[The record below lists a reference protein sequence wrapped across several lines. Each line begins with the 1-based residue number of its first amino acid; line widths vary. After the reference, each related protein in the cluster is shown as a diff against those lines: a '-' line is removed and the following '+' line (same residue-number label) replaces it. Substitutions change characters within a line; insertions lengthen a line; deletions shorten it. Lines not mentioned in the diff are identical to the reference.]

1 MHRMQARRVNEGWR
15 LLLVVVAAIAT
26 LACPAAAQLQ
36 DVQHRLPALQAPASD
51 NLESEMMNRL
61 AVTGQLE
68 PGDLSRLAR
77 LAVLNSISML
87 VNVRADLA
95 ESLLGNRLEQE
106 LTELWNSS
114 EAFYED
120 VSSLPL
126 DATNLAQAQYH
137 LEAMAEGQ
145 RRVNTSLGGLP
156 GISQRAANNFQAFSR
171 LLGPIGS
178 GVNSLEA
185 NLAGRAGQ
193 VAPRSLDLEPLRQQ
207 AQLIANDLVT
217 LIAKAGEVGRGRPGR
232 DAIVTELTEL
242 LERVQSFSRLLP
254 IQPSLRAV
262 QDSFR
267 RVRRQMWHVEGRIS
281 QLDWKAGLVRPWL
294 LVKNH
299 VSAVSDQL
307 GLPRVIALEP
317 PARPLTGIE
326 RSIAAHVDHAVA
338 WLDEF
343 LAQTERSLRKT
354 EAGTQFRADATR
366 LRRELLSLRRRA
378 IAGEPAAR
386 LAEPLKV
393 IERSNRQ
400 LSDRAAAMASDD
412 TGKSLDS
419 IYRNAAEAVGK
430 LVALAPKE

>member
-1 MHRMQARRVNEGWR
+1 MPGMNATRVNDGWR
-15 LLLVVVAAIAT
+15 LFILGMTALAT
-26 LACPAAAQLQ
+26 LTCPAAAQLQ
-36 DVQHRLPALQAPASD
+36 DVQHRLPAFQAPASD
-51 NLESEMMNRL
+51 NLEAEMMNRL
-61 AVTGQLE
+61 AVAGQLE

-87 VNVRADLA
+87 VNVRADLPG
-95 ESLLGNRLEQE
+95 SLLGNRLEQE
-106 LTELWNSS
+106 VTELWNSS

-126 DATNLAQAQYH
+126 DATSLAQAQYH

-145 RRVNTSLGGLP
+145 RRVNTSIGGLP
-156 GISQRAANNFQAFSR
+156 GISQRAANNFQAYTR

-185 NLAGRAGQ
+185 NLAGRAGS
-193 VAPRSLDLEPLRQQ
+193 VGPRSLDLGPLRQQ

-232 DAIVTELTEL
+232 DAIVADLTDL

-254 IQPSLRAV
+254 IQPSLRTV

-267 RVRRQMWHVEGRIS
+267 RVRRQTWQVEGRIS
-281 QLDWKAGLVRPWL
+281 QLDWKAGVVRPWL
-294 LVKNH
+294 SVKNQ

-307 GLPRVIALEP
+307 GLPRVIAVEP
-317 PARPLTGIE
+317 PARPLTGLA
-326 RSIAAHVDHAVA
+326 RSMAAHVDHAVA

-343 LAQTERSLRKT
+343 LAQTEQGLRKS
-354 EAGTQFRADATR
+354 EAGIQFLADATR
-366 LRRELLSLRRRA
+366 LRRELLYLRRRA

-386 LAEPLKV
+386 LAEPLKL

-400 LSDRAAAMASDD
+400 LSELAATLASDD
-412 TGKSLDS
+412 NGKSLGFV
-419 IYRNAAEAVGK
+419 YRNSAEAVAK
-430 LVALAPKE
+430 LVSLAPQE

>member
-1 MHRMQARRVNEGWR
+1 MPARRVNKKWR
-15 LLLVVVAAIAT
+15 PLVLGLAALVA

-61 AVTGQLE
+61 RVTGQLE

-106 LTELWNSS
+106 ITAIWNSS

-120 VSSLPL
+120 VSSLTL
-126 DATNLAQAQYH
+126 DAANLAQAQYH
-137 LEAMAEGQ
+137 LEEMAEGQ
-145 RRVNTSLGGLP
+145 RRVETSLGGLP
-156 GISQRAANNFQAFSR
+156 GISQRAANNFQAYSR
-171 LLGPIGS
+171 LLGPIGR
-178 GVNSLEA
+178 GVESLEA
-185 NLAGRAGQ
+185 NLAGRAGP
-193 VAPRSLDLEPLRQQ
+193 VAPRALSLEPLRQQ
-207 AQLIANDLVT
+207 AQLIANDLVA
-217 LIAKAGEVGRGRPGR
+217 LIARAAEVGRGRPGR
-232 DAIVTELTEL
+232 DAILTELTEL

-267 RVRRQMWHVEGRIS
+267 RTRRQMWHIDGRIS
-281 QLDWKAGLVRPWL
+281 HLDWKAGLLRPWL
-294 LVKNH
+294 LVKNQI
-299 VSAVSDQL
+299 SAVSDLL
-307 GLPRVIALEP
+307 GLPRVIALDP

-326 RSIAAHVDHAVA
+326 RSMAAHVDHAVA

-343 LAQTERSLRKT
+343 LAQTEQSLRKT
-354 EAGTQFRADATR
+354 EAGSQFLGDATR
-366 LRRELLSLRRRA
+366 LRSELLYLRRRA

-400 LSDRAAAMASDD
+400 LSVRGSAMPSDD
-412 TGKSLDS
+412 RDKTIGSV
-419 IYRNAAEAVGK
+419 YRNSAEAIEKIGA
-430 LVALAPKE
+430 VASKE